1 MSLAFRLPDGI
12 AAAGAEGIVVT
23 WFKAEGQA
31 VRAGELLLEVQFEKV
46 STEVHAP
53 ADGVLQ
59 RIRLPQGGTVR
70 PGDVLCEIGAGAAAV
85 APAPDGAPAAAAA
98 PAGRREPLSPAQRTV
113 AERMAR
119 SLQSTAQLTLG
130 READVTALVAA
141 RERLKAAGSA
151 ATLTDLVHRAVV
163 LALAE
168 HPRLQAQWQEAGL
181 FLPDGVN
188 LGFAVA
194 RGDDLLVPV
203 IQAAHRLSLEALA
216 QERRRLG
223 EAAAAGR
230 LAPRELQAGTFTVT
244 SLGPQGIDFFTPV
257 LNPPQAAILGV
268 GRVVRRPGLQGE
280 AVVPRSY
287 LTLSL
292 TFDHRVVNGDP
303 AARFLAAVA
312 ARLEAPDAWL
322 DAR

>member
-1 MSLAFRLPDGI
+1 MFRLPDGI

-23 WFKAEGQA
+23 WFKAEGEA
-31 VRAGELLLEVQFEKV
+31 IRAGELLAEVQFEKV

-53 ADGVLQ
+53 ADGVLE
-59 RIRLPQGGTVR
+59 RIRIPQGGTVR
-70 PGDVLCEIGAGAAAV
+70 PEDVLCEIGAV
-85 APAPDGAPAAAAA
+85 AGEAPAATAAPAAA
-98 PAGRREPLSPAQRTV
+98 PAGRREPLAPAQRAV
-113 AERMAR
+113 APRMAG

-130 READVTALVAA
+130 REVDVTGLVAA

-151 ATLTDLVHRAVV
+151 ATLTDLVHRAVI

-168 HPRLQAQWQEAGL
+168 HPRLQAQWQEDGL
-181 FLPDGVN
+181 FIPVGVN

-194 RGDDLLVPV
+194 RGDDLLAPV
-203 IQAAHRLSLEALA
+203 IQAAHNLGLEALA
-216 QERRRLG
+216 QERRRLS
-223 EAAAAGR
+223 EAAAVGR
-230 LAPRELQAGTFTVT
+230 LLPRELAAGTFTVT
-244 SLGPQGIDFFTPV
+244 SLGIQGIDFFTPV

-268 GRVVRRPGLQGE
+268 GRVVRRPGLLGE
-280 AVVPRSY
+280 AVVPRHY

-312 ARLEAPDAWL
+312 DRLAAPAAWL
-322 DAR
+322 DAE